1 LLRIVQIVSFR
12 YAGAT
17 ESGKDLFM
25 TSTLAAL
32 LFSVASALPPLAQPT
47 SELAMPSKGRVVVEC
62 LIAPE
67 GALTDCLVVE
77 ETPVGHGLGARA
89 LEASAKLK
97 MDSQF
102 VGDTPTSGA
111 RVRIPFSFKL

>member
-1 LLRIVQIVSFR
+1 
-12 YAGAT
+12 
-17 ESGKDLFM
+17 M
-25 TSTLAAL
+25 TSTLAAML
-32 LFSVASALPPLAQPT
+32 ITAVTALSPLAQTPSGLATPT
-47 SELAMPSKGRVVVEC
+47 EGRVVVEC
-62 LIAPE
+62 LVAPE

-97 MDSQF
+97 MDAKS
-102 VGDTPTSGA
+102 VGDTSVSGA

>member
-1 LLRIVQIVSFR
+1 
-12 YAGAT
+12 
-17 ESGKDLFM
+17 M
-25 TSTLAAL
+25 
-32 LFSVASALPPLAQPT
+32 
-47 SELAMPSKGRVVVEC
+47 VVEC
-62 LIAPE
+62 LVAPE

-97 MDSQF
+97 MDAKS
-102 VGDTPTSGA
+102 VGDTSVSGA

>member
-1 LLRIVQIVSFR
+1 MSL
-12 YAGAT
+12 
-17 ESGKDLFM
+17 GKNLYM

-32 LFSVASALPPLAQPT
+32 LFTATTALSPLAQ
-47 SELAMPSKGRVVVEC
+47 SPSAFGTPAEGRVVVEC
-62 LIAPE
+62 LVAPE

-97 MDSQF
+97 MEAKA
-102 VGDTPTSGA
+102 VGDTSVNGA

>member
-1 LLRIVQIVSFR
+1 
-12 YAGAT
+12 
-17 ESGKDLFM
+17 M

-32 LFSVASALPPLAQPT
+32 LFTAATALPPFAQTP
-47 SELAMPSKGRVVVEC
+47 SGLAMPAEGRVVVEC
-62 LIAPE
+62 LVAPE

-97 MDSQF
+97 MEDKN
-102 VGDTPTSGA
+102 VGDTAVSGA

>member
-1 LLRIVQIVSFR
+1 LLWIVQIVSFR
-12 YAGAT
+12 HAGAT
-17 ESGKDLFM
+17 ESGKDLNM

-32 LFSVASALPPLAQPT
+32 LFTVATALPPLPQAP
-47 SELAMPSKGRVVVEC
+47 SELAAPPKGRVVVEC
-62 LIAPE
+62 LVAPE
-67 GALTDCLVVE
+67 GALTDCLVIE

-102 VGDTPTSGA
+102 VGDTPVSGA
-111 RVRIPFSFKL
+111 RVRIPFDFKL